1 MIVSSPRCNQHPH
14 NSQVKRATA
23 IFGKKKKFNEIYTDF
38 DIVRDII
45 FLTLFLDDSDHNV
58 VELSFDANSRNG
70 APHSVDDP
78 GVGVYVKV
86 QNERW
91 GNFGGTVSCTYNAAT
106 CQAKGIFKLFNKD
119 STQPYDLIEGE
130 YDISVKR

>member
-14 NSQVKRATA
+14 NTPVKRATA
-23 IFGKKKKFNEIYTDF
+23 IFGKKYKFNEINTDF
-38 DIVRDII
+38 DIVRDTI
-45 FLTLFLDDSDHNV
+45 FLTLILDDSADDM

-70 APHSVDDP
+70 APHSVEDP
-78 GVGVYVKV
+78 GVGVYVRV
-86 QNERW
+86 RNERW

-106 CQAKGIFKLFNKD
+106 SQAKGTFKLFNKD

-130 YDISVKR
+130 YDIFVAR